1 MASFDTETRP
11 LKQQGA
17 DPITDFTHPL
27 GLLLAFT
34 EKKQMASC
42 IYQLGYNERK
52 GSVVFFSLWLCLRLN
67 SEHNSNILGKTDSS
81 VHTKEAN
88 PHPLGFRN
96 SEGLHLPE
104 VFASL

>member
-17 DPITDFTHPL
+17 DPITDFAHPL